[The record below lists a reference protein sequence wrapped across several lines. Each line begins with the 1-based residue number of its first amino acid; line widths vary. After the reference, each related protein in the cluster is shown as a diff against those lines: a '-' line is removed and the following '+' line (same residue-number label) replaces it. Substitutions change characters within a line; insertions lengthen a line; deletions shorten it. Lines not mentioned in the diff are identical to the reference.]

1 MEIKYECPQ
10 LTMALWNSPSRVLKF
25 LQRINSYNSN
35 LIQQH
40 PQRHAQKQR
49 LIKAPHDPLKLTH
62 KISHHKI
69 KAMVNKKLTTINS
82 PLKK

>member
-1 MEIKYECPQ
+1 MEIKYVRSQ
-10 LTMALWNSPSRVLKF
+10 LTMLLWNSPFTVLKF
-25 LQRINSYNSN
+25 LQHINSYNAN
-35 LIQQH
+35 LIQKD

-69 KAMVNKKLTTINS
+69 KAMVNKINHY
-82 PLKK
+82 